1 MSSIVNQLTRIS
13 VSQKPDIKAFSDR
26 FNIKVNERNS
36 SWAYSANNTILQING
51 DSHTINSS
59 GGSNVNN
66 ASLNTTF
73 VSRDSDF
80 FSDSVGKYT
89 PDVIGHNIIKV
100 SSVFP
105 ASEISEGGG
114 GTPTGPDAQSWSYG

>member
-26 FNIKVNERNS
+26 FNIKVNDTNS

-51 DSHTINSS
+51 DSHTINSA

-66 ASLNTTF
+66 VSLNTTF

-80 FSDSVGKYT
+80 FSDSAGKYT
-89 PDVIGHNIIKV
+89 PDLIGHNIIKV
-100 SSVFP
+100 SSIFP
-105 ASEISEGGG
+105 SSVISEGGG
-114 GTPTGPDAQSWSYG
+114 GPDQSWY